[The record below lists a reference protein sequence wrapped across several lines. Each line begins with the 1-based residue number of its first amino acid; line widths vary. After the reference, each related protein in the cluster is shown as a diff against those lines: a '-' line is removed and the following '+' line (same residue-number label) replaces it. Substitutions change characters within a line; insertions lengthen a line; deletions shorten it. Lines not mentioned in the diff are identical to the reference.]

1 MSLWR
6 KNARLPC
13 TALVSEPDPRKIF
26 RGSGSET
33 SNAPGTSVRV
43 PVRTELEQ
51 TEESGEDVSAHA
63 DLQNADIC
71 PTCTQAIV
79 EAAVDTEGQEAIL
92 CEGSCN
98 CWYHRWCAGVSTL
111 RYKAL
116 SMSEEPFLCPSCT
129 ADRHRQC
136 IHEQQ
141 QAIREL
147 QGCVR
152 SLSDEVR
159 ELKGIVAS
167 MHEPSKGKNP
177 NAKVPAAAPE
187 SHTATGIWSVVA
199 GKNGTKSKGKGKSLV
214 NRDSGMT
221 GGKPN
226 KPKDSNKQRTQSS
239 GSPGGEP
246 TRSGEPR
253 STQYYKRIQINGAR
267 RIWCT
272 VKTSCSKGHP
282 PAAPA
287 LQLGMVYM
295 LVKRKNK
302 TAGDTSKR
310 VIRWWFV
317 VRDEE
322 ANLQRLQEEWPQISA
337 QTAWKLEPLYSYDT
351 STAVTC
357 QQPPSRIPH
366 SSAQS
371 HRQVEPPVTSPAQQS
386 PTPTQPIPSPEQSTI
401 VRQQEPDGIT
411 HSSSDVHPTTSPF

>member
-1 MSLWR
+1 M
-6 KNARLPC
+6 PC
-13 TALVSEPDPRKIF
+13 NALVSEPDPRKIF

-129 ADRHRQC
+129 ADRHRQY

-177 NAKVPAAAPE
+177 NAKVLAAAPE
-187 SHTATGIWSVVA
+187 SHTATGTWSVVA
-199 GKNGTKSKGKGKSLV
+199 GKNGTKSKGKSKSLV

-221 GGKPN
+221 GGKQN
-226 KPKDSNKQRTQSS
+226 KPKDSDKQRTQSS
-239 GSPGGEP
+239 GSPGGEA

-253 STQYYKRIQINGAR
+253 STQHYKRIQINGAR
-267 RIWCT
+267 RIWGT
-272 VKTSCSKGHP
+272 VKTAT
-282 PAAPA
+282 PAAVKA
-287 LQLGMVYM
+287 TLQRLTTIGDGM
-295 LVKRKNK
+295 LVKRKYK

-322 ANLQRLQEEWPQISA
+322 ANLQRFFFFCITIQHIARTHTIAYHANS
-337 QTAWKLEPLYSYDT
+337 K
-351 STAVTC
+351 AV
-357 QQPPSRIPH
+357 PY
-366 SSAQS
+366 
-371 HRQVEPPVTSPAQQS
+371 
-386 PTPTQPIPSPEQSTI
+386 
-401 VRQQEPDGIT
+401 
-411 HSSSDVHPTTSPF
+411 